1 MSLPFRQQPRSSRSN
16 RRPTDAASAVDSPA
30 DNSSSSRNTTSRGA
44 RRILRKINAAEVIT
58 EADLLSRVDDS
69 LVKLKAAR
77 RGKED
82 SDFLIEQCFKDI
94 HKGVAEPLKTAEEM
108 DAK

>member
-1 MSLPFRQQPRSSRSN
+1 M
-16 RRPTDAASAVDSPA
+16 
-30 DNSSSSRNTTSRGA
+30 
-44 RRILRKINAAEVIT
+44 
-58 EADLLSRVDDS
+58 SRVDDS

-82 SDFLIEQCFKDI
+82 SDFLVEQCFKDI